1 MKNKRLKNFSS
12 GITLIAL
19 VVTIVVLLILAG
31 VSISMLTGE
40 NGIIIQASESK
51 ILTNLGNVE
60 DSYRLYL
67 TSKKIEQDKI
77 DDVNLDTLSFLT
89 KVYVGENEYVYA
101 INNLNELQ
109 LDMKFG
115 QGTIEN
121 NISDYTD
128 LNDVYFVDKKGNVA
142 YVLNQKLYGSLELAK
157 DLTPTREDFFL
168 FDAET
173 GTITG
178 IAENTSKDPN
188 GVGYYYNDLGEKIIS
203 EEEILIPSTINGV
216 PVVNI
221 AGFVEYVGAKRIVG
235 AFFGCSNLKAIVI
248 PDSVTSIG
256 ANAFEE
262 CSELIN
268 ITIPNS
274 VTSIGGLAFS
284 GCTSLTN
291 ITIPNSVTSIGDF
304 AFWGCSSITNIK
316 VEEGNTVY
324 DSRENCNAIIE
335 KSSNKLLYGCK
346 NTIIPN
352 SVISIGDS
360 AFEECTGLTNI
371 TIPNSVT
378 SIETSAFYECT
389 DLTNITIP
397 SSVTRIRNFAFSGC
411 TELTSIKVDENN
423 ITYDSRDNCNAIIE
437 KSSNILLSGCKNT
450 IIPSS
455 VTSIGNYA
463 FQGCTGLTNIT
474 IPSSVT
480 SIGNYAFSGCT
491 GLTSITI
498 PNSVTSIDAY
508 AFYKCTE
515 LTEIIIESGSTL
527 TVPAHKWGATNA
539 TIKQL

>member
-109 LDMKFG
+109 LDMKSG

-157 DLTPTREDFFL
+157 DLTPTREDFFI

-203 EEEILIPSTINGV
+203 EEEILIPSTINGI

-221 AGFVEYVGAKRIVG
+221 AGFVGRLGNEYIEG
-235 AFFGCSNLKAIVI
+235 AFYECSNLKTIVI

-256 ANAFEE
+256 IKAFGE
-262 CSELIN
+262 CTELTNVTIPN
-268 ITIPNS
+268 SVTSIGDLAFWGCTSLTSITIPNS
-274 VTSIGGLAFS
+274 VTSIGNAVFS
-284 GCTSLTN
+284 H
-291 ITIPNSVTSIGDF
+291 
-304 AFWGCSSITNIK
+304 CSS
-316 VEEGNTVY
+316 
-324 DSRENCNAIIE
+324 
-335 KSSNKLLYGCK
+335 
-346 NTIIPN
+346 
-352 SVISIGDS
+352 
-360 AFEECTGLTNI
+360 
-371 TIPNSVT
+371 
-378 SIETSAFYECT
+378 
-389 DLTNITIP
+389 
-397 SSVTRIRNFAFSGC
+397 
-411 TELTSIKVDENN
+411 LTSIKVDENN
-423 ITYDSRDNCNAIIE
+423 TTYDSRNNCNAIIE
-437 KSSNILLSGCKNT
+437 KSSNILISGCKNT

-455 VTSIGNYA
+455 VTSIGDSA
-463 FQGCTGLTNIT
+463 FEGCSSLTSIAIPNSVTNIGD
-474 IPSSVT
+474 S
-480 SIGNYAFSGCT
+480 AFRGCT

-498 PNSVTSIDAY
+498 PNSVTSIGDS
-508 AFYKCTE
+508 AFLWCTE

-527 TVPAHKWGATNA
+527 TVPADKWGATNA